1 MDNSTSFRHNESM
14 DLSVGY
20 NHGND
25 DDDIEGRDKPKVS
38 YICGGKKAEVIKY
51 RLWQREQ
58 VRQRLCDQMHV
69 LQSQNLLQEA

>member
-1 MDNSTSFRHNESM
+1 MDNSSSFRHNESM

-20 NHGND
+20 NHAND

-38 YICGGKKAEVIKY
+38 YICGGKNAEVIKY

-58 VRQRLCDQMHV
+58 V
-69 LQSQNLLQEA
+69 